1 MGLADELKRLTFDL
15 LSNFPESYMGF
26 D

>member
-15 LSNFPESYMGF
+15 LSNFPESYVGF